1 MVPFFTKGH
10 RSQELCWFVSWKP
23 INMIDYVDK
32 LQKKNAGL
40 SQVMQRRIQDLV
52 APIPETSCH

>member
-1 MVPFFTKGH
+1 MVPFFTKGDQ
-10 RSQELCWFVSWKP
+10 SQELCWFVSWKP